1 MSIKIAVPKLQHS
14 LLCWDFCLLV
24 LDEFS
29 PSWPRT
35 APLPHPSRAPTTF
48 PVPRRKTQIS
58 SARLLD
64 LGLFTY
70 YMAAVLTV
78 FAFMITK
85 VRNQPNPKDYF
96 RGPVAKQFLKFTKT
110 SKMTIVL
117 TMTAVPYFVL
127 IICQAGAEHF
137 PNIIIHS
144 PSCPGM

>member
-1 MSIKIAVPKLQHS
+1 MSS
-14 LLCWDFCLLV
+14 LSLGQELL
-24 LDEFS
+24 
-29 PSWPRT
+29 PY
-35 APLPHPSRAPTTF
+35 PSRAPTTF

-58 SARLLD
+58 SLACWTWD
-64 LGLFTY
+64 SY

-96 RGPVAKQFLKFTKT
+96 RGPVANQFLKFTKT
-110 SKMTIVL
+110 SKMTVVL